1 MQPEVDSKTVARYAR
16 MLKAL
21 GTEPRLRLVRLLLSA
36 HPLGM
41 TASELAA
48 QLGVPNSTLSHY
60 LDELKRNDLVAV
72 RRQGTFLWYTANDQL
87 LQQLFRF
94 LYEECCRGGRA
105 ACCEEDTVAQRRGGR
120 VRIET

>member
-1 MQPEVDSKTVARYAR
+1 MPPDVDSKTVARYAR
-16 MLKAL
+16 MLQAL

-60 LDELKRNDLVAV
+60 LDKLKRNDLVGV
-72 RRQGTFLWYTANDQL
+72 RRQGTFLWYTANDEL

-94 LYEECCRGGRA
+94 LYEECCKGGRA
-105 ACCEEDTVAQRRGGR
+105 ACCDAGTVAQSRMRRARG
-120 VRIET
+120 EK

>member
-1 MQPEVDSKTVARYAR
+1 MQADVDSKTVARYAR

-36 HPLGM
+36 HPRGM
-41 TASELAA
+41 TPSELAA

-60 LDELKRNDLVAV
+60 LDALKSNDLLRV
-72 RRQGTFLWYTANDQL
+72 RRQGTFLWYTANDEL

-105 ACCEEDTVAQRRGGR
+105 AYCDAGTVPQRRRGR
-120 VRIET
+120 VRNEE